1 MKSNNQKERRRTT
14 RFTLIVSAEVEELP
28 RGARLSARCS
38 DLSRTGCYFDTLN
51 PIRLGKSVRVK
62 LIHKND
68 TFETTGRVVF
78 VSPSLGMGIEFDAS
92 TPEDQYAILDR
103 WFAEAEQ
110 FD

>member
-1 MKSNNQKERRRTT
+1 MKLNDKKERRRTT
-14 RFTLIVSAEVEELP
+14 RFTLIVTAEVVELP
-28 RGARLSARCS
+28 RGARLNARCS
-38 DLSRTGCYFDTLN
+38 DVSRSGCYFDTLN